1 MRIKKTSKYF
11 IFFSLFFI
19 PSAWADI
26 PNSLKVYTVWN
37 QFDATVNAFQKL
49 ALIMSDNNYQGLF
62 FGMFVIGLV
71 AGGLMAVAKGL
82 FRGANPYYVWLSC
95 LGVFVA
101 GAMIYGTFIRS
112 TTTITIYDEVLNEM
126 MVVPGIPDGVA
137 FIAGFANKIETGLIE
152 MIWTA
157 GDPRSYRENAGGL
170 AYNIF
175 TKAFQG
181 GVDLTRCGA
190 DGKYMNSSLARYTKD
205 CFLYEVGRPGTTLD
219 VNDINDNTDF
229 MPLYALAANPAMY
242 TVYYDSAHKTGQ
254 TCTCQQAWANLSDFL
269 STLTPANACVQ
280 KFWAERCS
288 RAGLG
293 NYSSVGSGQNLR
305 LICENKAA
313 NFVSNYI
320 LGGAGMSSSLIMRQ
334 ILIGHHI
341 WDVITE
347 SPAEEAVLR
356 IGGRSAGLSMIG
368 MGILSN
374 EWIPII
380 RSVSFCIFIGLIPFV
395 CLLIPTPIC
404 GRAVAFIFGIFVFLT
419 SWGICDAL
427 VHSFAMDKTLDLL
440 DEIRNYRLGL
450 SGIMLFKSDA
460 QKALAVF
467 GAARWSAMMLAGSMS
482 MMLVKF
488 GGATFGHFAGRMTAA
503 GAAGSA
509 AGGLGGLDPQATN
522 SYMRSQVETGP
533 MMTYANHN
541 YKDSIGSG
549 AYSAESNIRTATG
562 TMGAMGG
569 NAVSAGSTMGG
580 ANVVK
585 NRESVAHGDAVGRAE
600 NVDSGFVGKNAERS
614 VSNQSGWIQGVE
626 AQNGNVPMTSRIE
639 GMTSG
644 AESEA
649 VAGFQSEHGIEAV
662 GNVAYRNQL
671 NNAAKQTAIK
681 ARNEIAGSGG
691 ISSGTMAA
699 MQRIDQDPQ
708 GGHTMMNRHL
718 QGMEFTPAPGGETNN
733 VAGYFGIQPSD
744 IAGKAVRMSGYLGK
758 NGGLKM
764 SMVDAKSGRAI
775 AEKDVKTSQGQPA
788 AGQSRV
794 GPYNF
799 VSVDSRKEFGNGL
812 VMQSGLTDRGHH
824 ASVVSDGSG
833 RVISSDVKKGPN
845 YSGAYAMSMGG
856 NIPEEVLNDKV
867 AAASFSRAFSNEA
880 SKLWKGSV
888 SRGSGEGNQWRLTGG
903 AGGNLGLGSGK
914 GASGS
919 GMPLSGNVSGNI
931 QKISMSD
938 NTWTKNYD
946 ADAVNAMV
954 YNIATSDMKDS
965 DKMRQIHEIAE
976 RIGEDRSITPEE
988 TPGANYM
995 MTGEE
1000 ESKPANGLKRTLNRK
1015 PQEPPEL

>member
-19 PSAWADI
+19 SSAWADI

-101 GAMIYGTFIRS
+101 GVMIYATFIRS
-112 TTTITIYDEVLNEM
+112 TTTITIYDETLNEM

-137 FIAGFANKIETGLIE
+137 FMAGFANKIETGLIE
-152 MIWTA
+152 MIWTS

-219 VNDINDNTDF
+219 INDINDNTDF

-254 TCTCQQAWANLSDFL
+254 TCTCQQAWTNLSGFL
-269 STLTPANACVQ
+269 NTLTPANACVQ
-280 KFWAERCS
+280 KFWTERCS

-305 LICENKAA
+305 LICENKAV

-320 LGGAGMSSSLIMRQ
+320 LGGAGISSSLIMRQ

-404 GRAVAFIFGIFVFLT
+404 GRAVAFIFGIFIFLT

-450 SGIMLFKSDA
+450 SGIILFKSDA

-522 SYMRSQVETGP
+522 SYIRSQVETGP
-533 MMTYANHN
+533 MMTYANHS

-585 NRESVAHGDAVGRAE
+585 NRESVAHGNAVGRAE
-600 NVDSGFVGKNAERS
+600 NIDSGFVGKNAERS

-649 VAGFQSEHGIEAV
+649 VAGFQSEHGLKAV

-681 ARNEIAGSGG
+681 ARDEIAGSG
-691 ISSGTMAA
+691 SVSPGTMAA
-699 MQRIDQDPQ
+699 MQRIDQDSQ

-744 IAGKAVRMSGYLGK
+744 IAGKAVRMSGRLGE

-775 AEKDVKTSQGQPA
+775 AEKDVKTSESGDISKHHDNTRQYDGGVNTNYSPAQSAAYSTFKGTLMGMGQTEA
-788 AGQSRV
+788 NAE
-794 GPYNF
+794 
-799 VSVDSRKEFGNGL
+799 K
-812 VMQSGLTDRGHH
+812 H
-824 ASVVSDGSG
+824 ALKAVGSG
-833 RVISSDVKKGPN
+833 WGSVQDGRMIGGFATNPASLASGTILQGIDIANKVATDPDFSQIGNPLNSMSKRMIGSVNSQISTASTNFRENIRSIPQDVKRG
-845 YSGAYAMSMGG
+845 YALGEAINNNDVETVSNM
-856 NIPEEVLNDKV
+856 LNV
-867 AAASFSRAFSNEA
+867 NEDDA
-880 SKLWKGSV
+880 EKYI
-888 SRGSGEGNQWRLTGG
+888 GNQKQMMEDFFKTGDP
-903 AGGNLGLGSGK
+903 SFRH
-914 GASGS
+914 
-919 GMPLSGNVSGNI
+919 
-931 QKISMSD
+931 
-938 NTWTKNYD
+938 KN
-946 ADAVNAMV
+946 
-954 YNIATSDMKDS
+954 
-965 DKMRQIHEIAE
+965 H
-976 RIGEDRSITPEE
+976 
-988 TPGANYM
+988 
-995 MTGEE
+995 
-1000 ESKPANGLKRTLNRK
+1000 
-1015 PQEPPEL
+1015 